1 VRRITICMTLSV
13 ALVCPALAHT
23 GLQQSNSLAAGI
35 AHPLSG
41 ADHILAMV
49 AVGLWGAI
57 AGGRA
62 LWVWP
67 LAFVATM
74 LAGFAA
80 ATLGLQIPLVEPA
93 IAASIIIL
101 GLSIALALRAPIWLG
116 AVMAGLFAFFHG
128 HAHGTESTMVSVI
141 PYAAGFA
148 LATAGLHAAGVGAG
162 LLAASSLG
170 KFAVRALGG
179 GIALWGTAAMTGGLT

>member
-1 VRRITICMTLSV
+1 VRRIAICMTLSA
-13 ALVCPALAHT
+13 ALVCPAFAHT
-23 GLQQSNSLAAGI
+23 GLEQTNSFAAGI
-35 AHPLSG
+35 AHPLGG

-49 AVGLWGAI
+49 AVGLWGVI

-67 LAFVATM
+67 LAFVVTM

-80 ATLGLQIPLVEPA
+80 GRFGLQIPFVEPA
-93 IAASIIIL
+93 MEASIIIL
-101 GLSIALALRAPIWLG
+101 GLSIVLAVKAPTWLG
-116 AVMAGLFAFFHG
+116 ALIAGFFAFFHG
-128 HAHGTESTMVSVI
+128 HSHGTETTVASVI

-148 LATAGLHAAGVGAG
+148 LATAGLHVAGVGGG
-162 LLAASSLG
+162 LLASSSIG

-179 GIALWGTAAMTGGLT
+179 GIAVLGAATVIGG

>member
-1 VRRITICMTLSV
+1 MRRIAICTTLS
-13 ALVCPALAHT
+13 ATLLCPAFAHT
-23 GLQQSNSLAAGI
+23 GFEQTNSLAAGI
-35 AHPLSG
+35 AHPLGG

-67 LAFVATM
+67 LAFVVTM

-80 ATLGLQIPLVEPA
+80 GTLGVQVPLVEPA
-93 IAASIIIL
+93 IAASIIVL

-116 AVMAGLFAFFHG
+116 AVIAGLFAFFHG
-128 HAHGTESTMVSVI
+128 HAHGTESTMAGVI

-148 LATAGLHAAGVGAG
+148 LTTAGLHAAGVGAA
-162 LLAASSLG
+162 LLAASSIG

-179 GIALWGTAAMTGGLT
+179 GIAVLGAAAVIGG